1 MCMRVMKTTSIMR
14 LKVAIK
20 KEITD
25 TDVEAFFEKTAT
37 PFGSGAKID
46 CPKEHLGKQVYV
58 IIRKQ
63 K

>member
-1 MCMRVMKTTSIMR
+1 MRVMKTTGIMR
-14 LKVAIK
+14 LKIATN

-25 TDVEAFFEKTAT
+25 TDVEVFFEKTAT

-46 CPKEHLGKQVYV
+46 FPKEHLGKQVYV